1 MKLWGV
7 TTIIVLLVLVLS
19 ACAPSAA
26 PAAAVRIGSKDF
38 TEELL
43 LGEMYALVLEANGI
57 PVERRLNLAGTQVAH
72 DALVR
77 GEIDLYPEYTGTGY
91 QFILGI
97 TENEK
102 DPQKV
107 YDRVAADYKSRFDVV
122 WLDKSPMNDTNAI
135 ACTSEAAQ
143 KYNLTTLSDLS
154 VQAPNI
160 RFAAIPDFEER
171 PDGLTGLKQLY
182 GGFQFRTM
190 TVFDPGLKYR
200 AVLDGR
206 ADCVIAFSTDGQISA
221 SNFVLLEDDKGLW
234 PPYNVAPVVRQIA
247 LDRNPKIRD
256 ALNELSPLITT
267 EVITTLN
274 WRVDGEKE
282 EYTAVA
288 RKFLEEKGLI
298 D

>member
-1 MKLWGV
+1 
-7 TTIIVLLVLVLS
+7 
-19 ACAPSAA
+19 
-26 PAAAVRIGSKDF
+26 
-38 TEELL
+38 
-43 LGEMYALVLEANGI
+43 
-57 PVERRLNLAGTQVAH
+57 
-72 DALVR
+72 
-77 GEIDLYPEYTGTGY
+77 
-91 QFILGI
+91 
-97 TENEK
+97 
-102 DPQKV
+102 V
-107 YDRVAADYKSRFDVV
+107 YDRVAADYKNRFDVV
-122 WLDKSPMNDTNAI
+122 WLDRSPMNDTNAI

-274 WRVDGEKE
+274 WRVDGEKKS
-282 EYTAVA
+282 TRPSRASSWRKRGSSTSLA
-288 RKFLEEKGLI
+288 RCPS
-298 D
+298 